1 MLLLSVLA
9 HHGEPGDP
17 VLFEWIKHQI
27 DSIVG
32 LGPGAIVIALGLVI
46 VAIPLAI
53 AIVFMAQRMRQ
64 RRSQTGANRQR

>member
-17 VLFEWIKHQI
+17 VLFDWIKHQL
-27 DSIVG
+27 DSILG

-46 VAIPLAI
+46 VAIPIAI
-53 AIVFMAQRMRQ
+53 VIVFMAQRMRQ
-64 RRSQTGANRQR
+64 RRS

>member
-9 HHGEPGDP
+9 HQGEPGDP

-27 DSIVG
+27 DSIFG

-53 AIVFMAQRMRQ
+53 VIVFMAQRMRQ
-64 RRSQTGANRQR
+64 RRS

>member
-9 HHGEPGDP
+9 HQGEPGDP

-27 DSIVG
+27 DSILG

-53 AIVFMAQRMRQ
+53 TIVFMAQRMRQ
-64 RRSQTGANRQR
+64 RRS

>member
-9 HHGEPGDP
+9 HHAEPGDP
-17 VLFEWIKHQI
+17 VLLDWIKHQI
-27 DSIVG
+27 DSILGVG
-32 LGPGAIVIALGLVI
+32 PAAIVIALGLVI

-64 RRSQTGANRQR
+64 RRS

>member
-17 VLFEWIKHQI
+17 VLFEWIRHQI
-27 DSIVG
+27 DSILG

-53 AIVFMAQRMRQ
+53 VIAFMAQRMRQ
-64 RRSQTGANRQR
+64 RRS

>member
-17 VLFEWIKHQI
+17 VLFDWIKHQI
-27 DSIVG
+27 DSILG

-53 AIVFMAQRMRQ
+53 VIAFMAQRMRQ
-64 RRSQTGANRQR
+64 RRS

>member
-1 MLLLSVLA
+1 VLLLSVLA

-17 VLFEWIKHQI
+17 VLFEWIRHQI
-27 DSIVG
+27 DSILG

-53 AIVFMAQRMRQ
+53 VIAFMAQRMRQ
-64 RRSQTGANRQR
+64 RRS

>member
-9 HHGEPGDP
+9 HQGEPGDP

-27 DSIVG
+27 DSILGV
-32 LGPGAIVIALGLVI
+32 GPGAIVIALGLVI

-53 AIVFMAQRMRQ
+53 VIAFMAQRMRQ
-64 RRSQTGANRQR
+64 RRS

>member
-27 DSIVG
+27 DSILG
-32 LGPGAIVIALGLVI
+32 LGAGAIVIALGLVI

-53 AIVFMAQRMRQ
+53 IIVFMAQRMRQ
-64 RRSQTGANRQR
+64 RRS